1 MYVDFIDSPIGII
14 RIEASDKGIRTIKR
28 STEKSEELPLQNE
41 YTILAKKELSE
52 YFTGNL
58 EDFTVALDIDGYTE
72 FQHSVWKE
80 LVKID
85 YGKTISY
92 KTLAIRLGDVKKIRA
107 AGTANGKNPIPIIIP
122 CHRVIGSDGKMVGY
136 SSGIDMKEFLLELE
150 GMPIQGKLF

>member
-28 STEKSEELPLQNE
+28 STEKLEELPLQNE
-41 YTILAKKELSE
+41 HTILAKKELSE
-52 YFTGNL
+52 YLTGKL